1 MPESEVR
8 VNDNQMGAA
17 PGENASEQEYERIK
31 HLTALL
37 NRASEAYY
45 NQDTEILSNLEYDK
59 LYDEL

>member
-8 VNDNQMGAA
+8 VNENQMGAA

-37 NRASEAYY
+37 NRASEGNFSRFFSSPSLA
-45 NQDTEILSNLEYDK
+45 
-59 LYDEL
+59 